1 MFIGQ
6 NYNSSKK
13 ACKLQK
19 VILYLILGIITN
31 IHYSFITNVA
41 KCSDYYLVEQPYRGS
56 LKQYYTDKVP
66 TDDDGDKIEL
76 SNIDEVYMN
85 KLIAIDNE
93 ERNYQTSQALRQHQ
107 TFNENSEINNQHRKH
122 FYASADKDEAV
133 GGTSSKR
140 EQFLAQQKS
149 EADGKTD
156 NKDTKTGEKKSFLD
170 YWLIEKDVNAFEYVG
185 AFATIKLGFVWPLN
199 TKLTADETRV
209 AGTYQN
215 KVHLFDAVG
224 VYGLMPAVFL
234 SAGNDRYKYWK
245 WEFEIGYTPIRGRSV
260 KDMITD
266 TDGSRYADFS
276 LSKKEISVHMLTLNF
291 NNFGQYPILN
301 KKVVLFAGIGLGIGY
316 AWSWDYKM
324 RGNFILPT
332 INAQLGFSMMITKNK
347 QVNFAYRLSY
357 ATFKLQNKYPFHDNA
372 GMYSSSRSII
382 GGGLHFKDM
391 MVQTFTIEYQFYTS

>member
-1 MFIGQ
+1 MLIKQ
-6 NYNSSKK
+6 NYNFSKRTHIS
-13 ACKLQK
+13 QK
-19 VILYLILGIITN
+19 VVLYLILGIITN
-31 IHYSFITNVA
+31 IYYSFVIKTA
-41 KCSDYYLVEQPYRGS
+41 KCSDYYLVEQPYRES
-56 LKQYYTDKVP
+56 LKQYYTDRIPENNDK
-66 TDDDGDKIEL
+66 DDIKL
-76 SNIDEVYMN
+76 SHIDEVYMN

-93 ERNYQTSQALRQHQ
+93 EQNYKTSQALKKHRI
-107 TFNENSEINNQHRKH
+107 FNENNQANSKQKKH
-122 FYASADKDEAV
+122 FYASADKEEV
-133 GGTSSKR
+133 VSGSSSKR
-140 EQFLAQQKS
+140 EQFLAQQKG
-149 EADGKTD
+149 ETNEKTD
-156 NKDTKTGEKKSFLD
+156 NKDTRSGEKKSFLD
-170 YWLIEKDVNAFEYVG
+170 YWLIEKDVNAFDYVG
-185 AFATIKLGFVWPLN
+185 AFATIKLGFIWPLN
-199 TKLTADETRV
+199 TDLTADETRV
-209 AGTYQN
+209 AGTNQN
-215 KVHLFDAVG
+215 NVHLFDAVG

-245 WEFEIGYTPIRGRSV
+245 WEFEIGYTPIRGRSI
-260 KDMITD
+260 KNMKTD
-266 TDGSRYADFS
+266 IDSSKYADFS
-276 LSKKEISVHMLTLNF
+276 LSEKEISVHMLTLNF

-372 GMYSSSRSII
+372 GMYSSNRSII

>member
-1 MFIGQ
+1 MFIRQ
-6 NYNSSKK
+6 NYNYSKK
-13 ACKLQK
+13 TYTLQT

-93 ERNYQTSQALRQHQ
+93 ERNYQTSQTLRQHQ

-122 FYASADKDEAV
+122 FYASANKEEVA

-140 EQFLAQQKS
+140 EQFLAQQKNDTS
-149 EADGKTD
+149 SKSDS
-156 NKDTKTGEKKSFLD
+156 KDANAGEKKSFLD
-170 YWLIEKDVNAFEYVG
+170 YWLIEKDVNAFDYVG
-185 AFATIKLGFVWPLN
+185 AFATVKLGFVWPLN
-199 TKLTADETRV
+199 TKLSADETQV
-209 AGTYQN
+209 ANTTQS

-245 WEFEIGYTPIRGRSV
+245 WEFEIGYMPIRGKKV
-260 KDMITD
+260 QDMKTD
-266 TDGSRYADFS
+266 YTDMT
-276 LSKKEISVHMLTLNF
+276 LSKKEISTHLLTLSF

-332 INAQLGFSMMITKNK
+332 INAQVGFSMMITKNK

>member
-1 MFIGQ
+1 MFVLENFRSLLTKNIR
-6 NYNSSKK
+6 
-13 ACKLQK
+13 QK
-19 VILYLILGIITN
+19 VILHAIFIIVASG
-31 IHYSFITNVA
+31 SFIHLSKNA
-41 KCSDYYLVEQPYRGS
+41 KCSDYYLVEQPYRNS
-56 LKQYYTDKVP
+56 LKQYYADREKKEH
-66 TDDDGDKIEL
+66 DDTIEL

-85 KLIAIDNE
+85 NLIAINNE
-93 ERNYQTSQALRQHQ
+93 EENYNKSQLLKKHQ
-107 TFNENSEINNQHRKH
+107 YLNNENQVGNNRQH
-122 FYASADKDEAV
+122 FYASTDKEITDA
-133 GGTSSKR
+133 TAQPSKR

-156 NKDTKTGEKKSFLD
+156 NKDTKSGEKKSFLD
-170 YWLIEKDVNAFEYVG
+170 YWLIEKDVNAFDYVG

-199 TKLTADETRV
+199 TKLSADETQV
-209 AGTYQN
+209 TNTTQS

-245 WEFEIGYTPIRGRSV
+245 WEFEIGYMPIRGKKV
-260 KDMITD
+260 QDMKTD
-266 TDGSRYADFS
+266 YTD
-276 LSKKEISVHMLTLNF
+276 MNF

-301 KKVVLFAGIGLGIGY
+301 KKVVLFLGIGLGIGY

-332 INAQLGFSMMITKNK
+332 LNAQLGFSMMISKNK

-357 ATFKLQNKYPFHDNA
+357 ATFKLQNKYSFTKH
-372 GMYSSSRSII
+372 SII
-382 GGGLHFKDM
+382 GGGIHFKDM

>member
-1 MFIGQ
+1 MFIRQ
-6 NYNSSKK
+6 NYNYSKK
-13 ACKLQK
+13 TYTLQK
-19 VILYLILGIITN
+19 VILYIILGIMTN
-31 IHYSFITNVA
+31 VYYCLITNVA
-41 KCSDYYLVEQPYRGS
+41 KCSNYYLVEQPYRNS
-56 LKQYYTDKVP
+56 LKQYYADREKKEH
-66 TDDDGDKIEL
+66 DDTIEL

-85 KLIAIDNE
+85 NLIAINNE
-93 ERNYQTSQALRQHQ
+93 EENYNKSQLLKKHQ
-107 TFNENSEINNQHRKH
+107 YLNNENQVGNNRQH
-122 FYASADKDEAV
+122 FYASTDKEITDA
-133 GGTSSKR
+133 TAQPSKR

-156 NKDTKTGEKKSFLD
+156 NKDTKSGEKKSFLD
-170 YWLIEKDVNAFEYVG
+170 YWLIEKDVNAFDYVG

-199 TKLTADETRV
+199 TKLSADETQV
-209 AGTYQN
+209 TNTTQS

-245 WEFEIGYTPIRGRSV
+245 WEFEIGYMPIRGKKV
-260 KDMITD
+260 QDMKTD
-266 TDGSRYADFS
+266 YTDMT
-276 LSKKEISVHMLTLNF
+276 LSKKEISTHLLTLNF

-301 KKVVLFAGIGLGIGY
+301 KKVVLFLGIGLGIGY

-332 INAQLGFSMMITKNK
+332 LNAQLGFSMMISKNK

-357 ATFKLQNKYPFHDNA
+357 ATFKLQNKYSFTKH
-372 GMYSSSRSII
+372 SII
-382 GGGLHFKDM
+382 GGGIHFKDM